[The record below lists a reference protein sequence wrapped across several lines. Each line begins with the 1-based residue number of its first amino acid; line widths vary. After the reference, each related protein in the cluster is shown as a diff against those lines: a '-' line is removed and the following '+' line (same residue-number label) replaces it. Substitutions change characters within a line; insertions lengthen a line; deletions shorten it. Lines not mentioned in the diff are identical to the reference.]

1 LAVDKRVLRNGMV
14 TKRRKMS
21 SSVAYIILFYA
32 YGEFFSGGN
41 TMSYEAIINAIL
53 LGDEKAVQSE
63 VNKEINSG
71 TEAEEILKN
80 GLIAA
85 MDSVGERWKEGE
97 IFLPEVIMCATTM
110 HTGIDILKPL
120 LLESNQNSTGKV
132 VMGTVAGDIHDIG
145 KKVVG
150 YLLEGN
156 GFEVID
162 LGVDVPDESFIQA
175 VKEHRPD
182 ILGLSALLSTTMPRM
197 GGVIKLLEKEGLRKK
212 VQVIVGGASVNDEF
226 SKSVDADGYAPEAT
240 SAIEWCKQAVK

>member
-1 LAVDKRVLRNGMV
+1 
-14 TKRRKMS
+14 
-21 SSVAYIILFYA
+21 
-32 YGEFFSGGN
+32 
-41 TMSYEAIINAIL
+41 MSYEAIINAIL